1 MLGVDGAWVVVVD
14 VVVGRSVITLD
25 GRIVV
30 VVVVVVDVVVVVE
43 STVRVV
49 PSSSTTK
56 YAAEFE

>member
-1 MLGVDGAWVVVVD
+1 MVVVD

-25 GRIVV
+25 GRI